1 VQLRSVEPFAGNY
14 LQDVIEKR
22 LIGGCNRGTA
32 ANIIIAEVGLKN
44 IAMSKRTWTKR
55 NSKEK
60 QKDKAKQ

>member
-32 ANIIIAEVGLKN
+32 ANIIIAEVGLCV
-44 IAMSKRTWTKR
+44 
-55 NSKEK
+55 
-60 QKDKAKQ
+60 